1 MVIRSSRRSNQIQQL
16 MCIKMMACL
25 ATKVNMYGIADG
37 KTDEISF
44 TLFKMSVVPLDTLN

>member
-1 MVIRSSRRSNQIQQL
+1 

-25 ATKVNMYGIADG
+25 AIQVNMYGIADG